1 MRSAVAGCDWRICVD
16 RFEDEAQSFQDFL
29 EETHNDYEQT
39 QNQLR
44 EIDVLIKQS
53 AAEVERLAQRH
64 AQVTNYVRQLQTN
77 FDTVP
82 REDIREG
89 YEAQHNAQ
97 QRLFTMRGQLE
108 KLQSDQRN
116 LERLADLQRKVLA
129 FGEASGV
136 LPRATRGRMAGDHS
150 NVVRVVQVEESARQS
165 LVRRM
170 HDGPAS
176 SLSNFILQA
185 EICQRLFDKNPDRAR
200 AELNALKG
208 TAATTFETVK
218 DFIFEL
224 RPMMLDDLG
233 VVPTLR
239 RYVETLQEKDGPQ
252 ISITVTGIERRLE
265 GHVEITVFR
274 AVQELLNNARR
285 HARATQVQVLLDL
298 TQERLLA
305 VVEDNGSG
313 FNVDEALHSTDSNR
327 PIGLSTIR
335 ERIEMLG
342 GELNI
347 QSDAGHGSRAEFMLP
362 LQPEMAD
369 GIGSEME
376 IG

>member
-1 MRSAVAGCDWRICVD
+1 MA
-16 RFEDEAQSFQDFL
+16 EQDEVNGDHSFQSFI
-29 EETHNDYEQT
+29 EEIQHEFEQT
-39 QNQLR
+39 EKELR

-53 AAEVERLAQRH
+53 AAEVERLAQRN
-64 AQVTNYVRQLQTN
+64 AQVTNYVRQLQMN

-82 REDIREG
+82 RQDIREG
-89 YEAQHNAQ
+89 YEAQQNAQ

-116 LERLADLQRKVLA
+116 LERLADVQRRLLDMAEGMGALPVL
-129 FGEASGV
+129 GGQRV
-136 LPRATRGRMAGDHS
+136 RRDQS
-150 NVVRVVQVEESARQS
+150 NVIRIVQMEESARQS
-165 LVRRM
+165 LVRKM

-185 EICQRLFDKNPDRAR
+185 EICQRFFDINPDRAR
-200 AELNALKG
+200 AELNVLKG

-239 RYVETLQEKDGPQ
+239 RYVETLQDKDDAQ
-252 ISITVTGIERRLE
+252 ISITVTGTERRLE

-285 HARATQVQVLLDL
+285 HAQATQIQVLFDL
-298 TQERLLA
+298 SENQLMA

-313 FNVDEALHSTDSNR
+313 FNAEEALNKSGGRT
-327 PIGLSTIR
+327 IGLSTIR
-335 ERIEMLG
+335 ERLEMLG
-342 GELNI
+342 GELKI
-347 QSDAGHGSRAEFMLP
+347 QSNLGQGTRAEFSIP
-362 LQPEMAD
+362 L
-369 GIGSEME
+369 ME
-376 IG
+376 T

>member
-1 MRSAVAGCDWRICVD
+1 MA
-16 RFEDEAQSFQDFL
+16 DEAAAEEDLTFQKL
-29 EETHNDYEQT
+29 IEETYKEYEQT
-39 QNQLR
+39 QQQLR

-64 AQVTNYVRQLQTN
+64 AQVTNHVRQLQAN

-89 YEAQHNAQ
+89 YEAQQNAQ

-116 LERLADLQRKVLA
+116 LERLVEFQRKLLELSEDA
-129 FGEASGV
+129 GA
-136 LPRATRGRMAGDHS
+136 LPEVGRGRGPRDHS
-150 NVVRVVQVEESARQS
+150 NVIRIVQMEESARQS

-185 EICQRLFDKNPDRAR
+185 EICQRFYDKNPERAR
-200 AELNALKG
+200 AELNTLKA

-239 RYVETLQEKDGPQ
+239 RYVETLQEREGPQ
-252 ISITVTGIERRLE
+252 ISITVTGMERRLE

-298 TQERLLA
+298 TQDRLLA
-305 VVEDNGSG
+305 VIEDNGSG
-313 FNVDEALHSTDSNR
+313 FNVDEALNSGESNR
-327 PIGLSTIR
+327 SIGLSTIH
-335 ERIEMLG
+335 ERLSMLG

-347 QSDAGHGSRAEFMLP
+347 QSDLDHGTRAEFTIP
-362 LQPEMAD
+362 LEPEA
-369 GIGSEME
+369 E
-376 IG
+376 IEA

>member
-1 MRSAVAGCDWRICVD
+1 MVD
-16 RFEDEAQSFQDFL
+16 QTELNEGHSFQSFVDEIQHEF
-29 EETHNDYEQT
+29 EQT
-39 QNQLR
+39 QKELQ

-53 AAEVERLAQRH
+53 AAEVARLAQRNT
-64 AQVTNYVRQLQTN
+64 QVTNYVRQLQMN

-89 YEAQHNAQ
+89 YEAQQNAQ

-116 LERLADLQRKVLA
+116 LERLADVQRRLLETA
-129 FGEASGV
+129 ESMGS
-136 LPRATRGRMAGDHS
+136 LPQVTRRRIQKDQS
-150 NVVRVVQVEESARQS
+150 NVIRVVQMEEAARQS
-165 LVRRM
+165 LVRKM

-185 EICQRLFDKNPDRAR
+185 EICQRVFDINSDRAR
-200 AELNALKG
+200 AELNVLKG

-239 RYVETLQEKDGPQ
+239 RYVETLQDKEDAQ
-252 ISITVTGIERRLE
+252 ISITVTGMERRLE
-265 GHVEITVFR
+265 GHIEITVFR

-285 HARATQVQVLLDL
+285 HAQATQIQVLLDL
-298 TQERLLA
+298 AQDQMSA

-313 FNVDEALHSTDSNR
+313 FNVEEALNSAGRT
-327 PIGLSTIR
+327 IGLATIR

-342 GELNI
+342 GELKI
-347 QSDAGHGSRAEFMLP
+347 KSSLGQGTRAEFSIP
-362 LQPEMAD
+362 LAE
-369 GIGSEME
+369 E
-376 IG
+376 